1 VQRVLGLGL
10 FLGDHSA
17 ADGHDGG
24 DDAVDPL
31 GGLSLAGLRL
41 PAGSWATATLR
52 PSSGSPAEGG
62 RVSFQGS
69 LSSRQKIK
77 YRINTARV
85 CSKSKAKKVLAKQLA
100 AG

>member
-1 VQRVLGLGL
+1 MHQGRSDRLKNQLEIAAFAGGALRSTAAAIEGASGVARAELGSGL
-10 FLGDHSA
+10 
-17 ADGHDGG
+17 
-24 DDAVDPL
+24 
-31 GGLSLAGLRL
+31 
-41 PAGSWATATLR
+41 
-52 PSSGSPAEGG
+52 AEGG